1 MCVQFDRSNRGKSD
15 SLCGLE
21 EVLSNLT
28 PSVFIDEQLSKYK
41 GVSWYEFLSMYE
53 DRRSSSFI
61 SGRGFSH
68 AASDISRRSS
78 SQSAATT
85 SPAVTTS
92 PLAAGAATAAAASD
106 KPSAVA
112 PTGHASSD
120 LRRLALQRH
129 QTFDSSLN
137 SSANVTGDVTSPGAT
152 SNEQKN
158 LSTPAGDNAHQVT
171 SEIPAPTVT
180 STLTPSHTK
189 RSHSC
194 IAPVDISIRRLSGG
208 VNLIEESSFDLESE
222 RKSGQSTGSPNEST
236 EKLIDNK
243 GEQLIDETIG
253 SPPSSSLVP
262 AVSAQETNNVS
273 GSAAAAAAAAAYTC
287 SSASSS
293 TRSSFAISRSEQ
305 KRREAFW
312 DLFQSECVFLYDHLM
327 VLKNVFMEPLKK
339 IQVEGFAMFAEPE
352 VLFGNL
358 DELCCVTY
366 AFCKEFVN
374 VLLHQMNSYDINAT
388 DALVKLFQKSSK
400 AASLT
405 QAYHRYTLNYINA
418 LNYLETLRRQVEFNE
433 FEKVSAFHTSHALSY
448 LL

>member
-1 MCVQFDRSNRGKSD
+1 M
-15 SLCGLE
+15 
-21 EVLSNLT
+21 
-28 PSVFIDEQLSKYK
+28 
-41 GVSWYEFLSMYE
+41 
-53 DRRSSSFI
+53 
-61 SGRGFSH
+61 SH
-68 AASDISRRSS
+68 ATSDVSRRSS
-78 SQSAATT
+78 GQSANTT
-85 SPAVTTS
+85 SPAATVGVTPS
-92 PLAAGAATAAAASD
+92 PLGVGTE
-106 KPSAVA
+106 KPSAVSSS
-112 PTGHASSD
+112 GYASSD

-137 SSANVTGDVTSPGAT
+137 TSANVPGNDVTSPASV

-158 LSTPAGDNAHQVT
+158 AEDKNCLTNAGENAHPVT
-171 SEIPAPTVT
+171 SDVPPVP
-180 STLTPSHTK
+180 SGPSNLTPSHSK

-222 RKSGQSTGSPNEST
+222 KKSGQSAGSPNEST
-236 EKLIDNK
+236 EKLIDSK
-243 GEQLIDETIG
+243 GDHMNDDQTIG

-262 AVSAQETNNVS
+262 VVSNQENSNLM
-273 GSAAAAAAAAAYTC
+273 GSAAAAAAAAYTC

-293 TRSSFAISRSEQ
+293 TRSSFAVSRSEQ

-433 FEKVSAFHTSHALSY
+433 FEKVSERRILFSRTPAVMSFFPHPSRASISFLCSSLIALFSSTTHNATLDFY
-448 LL
+448 SPSASRASCAALQWENTF